1 MLKSITQ
8 LAFKWTLSEN
18 KETTE
23 FVFQYTYEMTIDL
36 TMSHDGSST
45 QPYPTKLNSQVKT
58 KFVQKISTNASYNSK
73 ELCTVL
79 AQVLMFYY

>member
-23 FVFQYTYEMTIDL
+23 FVQSFLYIYEMTIDL

-45 QPYPTKLNSQVKT
+45 QPYPTKLNSQ
-58 KFVQKISTNASYNSK
+58 S
-73 ELCTVL
+73 
-79 AQVLMFYY
+79 